1 MADGAAEAKKAGA
14 KATLRLR
21 DFSQSLPMTLLRARE
36 AVMRHFRP
44 ALRHFGMTEQ
54 QWRILRALAS
64 VDEIEVMA
72 LADATFMLA
81 PSVSRI
87 LKDLEQ
93 RDLIVRRGSDED
105 MRRGIVAIGPKG
117 RALIENAGQVSETIY
132 SEITGRFGS
141 TRLAALLETLRELEA
156 ALTALPPLG
165 ETLDLGPQP
174 EDASELPR
182 RGRPPKK
189 AKAGARRTR
198 LRN

>member
-1 MADGAAEAKKAGA
+1 MADGERASAGRKSGTRA
-14 KATLRLR
+14 PVKLR

-44 ALRHFGMTEQ
+44 ALRHFGITEQ
-54 QWRILRALAS
+54 QWRILRVLAS
-64 VDEIEVMA
+64 VEEIEVMA
-72 LADATFMLA
+72 LAEATFLLP
-81 PSVSRI
+81 PSLSRI
-87 LKDLEQ
+87 LKDLGQ

-117 RALIENAGQVSETIY
+117 RALIESAGAVSEAIY
-132 SEITGRFGS
+132 REITSHFG
-141 TRLAALLETLRELEA
+141 AAKLGALQEALRELEA
-156 ALTALPPLG
+156 TLAAAPALT

-189 AKAGARRTR
+189 IRKQRRV
-198 LRN
+198 